1 MKNGRRTQEGL
12 LEAVF
17 KEYAEL
23 KSKQIKK
30 AKRRKL
36 FQKFSYPQI
45 T

>member
-12 LEAVF
+12 LGAVF

-30 AKRRKL
+30 AKRRKV